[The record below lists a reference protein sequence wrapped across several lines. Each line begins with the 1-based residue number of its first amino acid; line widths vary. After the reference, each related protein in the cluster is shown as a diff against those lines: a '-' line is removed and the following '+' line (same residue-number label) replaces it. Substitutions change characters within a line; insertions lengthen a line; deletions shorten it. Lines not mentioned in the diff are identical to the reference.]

1 MRRYLDAVN
10 NESTAVRHLHNSTCL
25 LIIRGGA
32 LLRCSGGCLP
42 RDFKHIINRGRSTGL
57 YIENRC
63 LRQVSFLDCCRCVR
77 TICVICVNLLT
88 RDAGTKPGSHRQR
101 TAFNRDCAGKVFRG
115 TIDGHRTA
123 ARHIELLA
131 VTHRSDGVEA
141 CRLSSTCFTDR
152 EERTLINV
160 QRQR

>member
-25 LIIRGGA
+25 LIISVA
-32 LLRCSGGCLP
+32 LLRCSGCLP
-42 RDFKHIINRGRSTGL
+42 RDFKHIINRGRSTGRYL
-57 YIENRC
+57 ENRC
-63 LRQVSFLDCCRCVR
+63 QLQVTFSGCCRTVR
-77 TICVICVNLLT
+77 TTCSICFNLLT

-101 TAFNRDCAGKVFRG
+101 RTACNRDCAGKVFRG

-131 VTHRSDGVEA
+131 DITHRSDGVEA

-152 EERTLINV
+152 EERTLSNV